1 MDALKNG
8 VNALIDSLAQS
19 GAKDVRITVI
29 EFDDDGENLGTFDL
43 IVNGVVQTG
52 EVDDAK
58 DAVDDMHPSG
68 STNYED
74 GLQDAL
80 SWINGGNG
88 IAGADVNKVV
98 FVSDGNPT
106 VWNNGGNGSDSD
118 AANVQNS
125 MDQVLGID
133 DSTNEPQRILATGYS
148 IDSVGVNVNPNL
160 DRKSTRLNSSH

>member
-1 MDALKNG
+1 
-8 VNALIDSLAQS
+8 
-19 GAKDVRITVI
+19 
-29 EFDDDGENLGTFDL
+29 
-43 IVNGVVQTG
+43 
-52 EVDDAK
+52 
-58 DAVDDMHPSG
+58 MHPSG

-125 MDQVLGID
+125 MDQVQGID
-133 DSTNEPQRILATGYS
+133 DSTNEQQRSLATGYS
-148 IDSVGVNVNPNL
+148 SESV
-160 DRKSTRLNSSH
+160 DRKSTLLNSSH

>member
-1 MDALKNG
+1 
-8 VNALIDSLAQS
+8 
-19 GAKDVRITVI
+19 
-29 EFDDDGENLGTFDL
+29 
-43 IVNGVVQTG
+43 
-52 EVDDAK
+52 
-58 DAVDDMHPSG
+58 MHPSG

-148 IDSVGVNVNPNL
+148 IDSRSEEHTSELQSLMRISYAV
-160 DRKSTRLNSSH
+160 